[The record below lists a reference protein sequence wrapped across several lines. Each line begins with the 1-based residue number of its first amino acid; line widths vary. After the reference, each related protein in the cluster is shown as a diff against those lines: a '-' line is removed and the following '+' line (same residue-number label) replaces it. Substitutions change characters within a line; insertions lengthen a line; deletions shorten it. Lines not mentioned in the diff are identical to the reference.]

1 MIICNSNGS
10 MDAVAIGIDTRM
22 LALSRIP
29 KEDGE
34 SIRAY
39 VEQHE
44 EVMHYTSLRVF
55 HCMTE
60 GRAKIYFLVGLH
72 QKPIRYATHED
83 FLMAKRLMA
92 AAMAEGVSELA
103 IMVDTLEMD
112 VSALIDGL
120 LYRNYEFLHYKSA
133 AKGKTVRNINLI
145 TSSLEIKA
153 FNTMCYMYSAVYEG
167 VYMARDLVNMPPN
180 DLTPRKFTDMVSS
193 VIKGDNITV
202 ESLNKWALEKR
213 NMGGIVAVG
222 KGSMNPPQL
231 LTISYKGDPDSSDT
245 LGIVG
250 KGVTYDSGGLSLKSQ
265 VNQEFMKDD
274 MAGAAAAVGVIRA
287 LMLLKY
293 PVNVIAVVPLVE
305 NIPSGMSYHVDDIVT
320 MHNGKTV
327 EIKNTDAEG
336 RLILADAVSYAQ
348 ELGATKLID
357 LATLTGACVTALG
370 TVRSGMIGNQQ
381 EWMNRFFDVAAAVHE
396 KVWQLPADR
405 EYEELLSSNVADL
418 KNTGGRDGGAI
429 TAGLFIKQF
438 VYPDTPWIHLD
449 IAGTAFCEKKDE
461 TGFFGA
467 TGVGVKSILELLK
480 RGTK

>member
-1 MIICNSNGS
+1 MITCNSNGS
-10 MDAVAIGIDTRM
+10 MDVVAIGIDTRM

-34 SIRAY
+34 LIRAY
-39 VEQHE
+39 VEAHE
-44 EVMHYTSLRVF
+44 DVMHYTSLRVF
-55 HCMTE
+55 HCLTE
-60 GRAKIYFLVGLH
+60 GRSKTYFLIGLH
-72 QKPIRYATHED
+72 KKPIRYATYED
-83 FLMAKRLMA
+83 FLTAKRLMA
-92 AAMAEGVSELA
+92 AAMAECVSELA
-103 IMVDTLEMD
+103 VMVDTLEMD
-112 VSALIDGL
+112 IGALIDGL
-120 LYRNYEFLHYKSA
+120 LYRNYEFLHYKSD
-133 AKGKTVRNINLI
+133 AKGRTVRSINLV

-153 FNTMCYMYSAVYEG
+153 FNTMCYMYSAIYEG
-167 VYMARDLVNMPPN
+167 VYMARNLVNMPPN
-180 DLTPRKFTDMVSS
+180 ELTPRRFSEIVSA
-193 VIKGDNITV
+193 VVKGDNITV
-202 ESLNKWALEKR
+202 EMLNKWALEKR
-213 NMGGIVAVG
+213 KMGGIVAVG

-231 LTISYKGDPDSSDT
+231 MTITYKGDPDSKDM

-250 KGVTYDSGGLSLKSQ
+250 KGVTYDSGGLSIKSQ
-265 VNQEFMKDD
+265 ANQEFMKDD

-293 PVNVIAVVPLVE
+293 PVNVVAVIPLVE
-305 NIPSGMSYHVDDIVT
+305 NIPSGMAYHVDDILT
-320 MHNGKTV
+320 MYGGKTV

-370 TVRSGMIGNQQ
+370 TVRSGMIGNHQ

-405 EYEELLSSNVADL
+405 EYEDLLKSDVADL

-438 VYPDTPWIHLD
+438 VHPDIPWIHLD

-480 RGTK
+480 GGAK